1 METIIFRETYEYTV
15 RELLQKVYP
24 DVHDDYDPVTGYEYF
39 LCDPSDGSP
48 LHLYRRRR
56 ISGEEEAA
64 FVFSGSLAD
73 CILFLDPDFDF
84 SADEF

>member
-1 METIIFRETYEYTV
+1 MEKIIIRETYEYTV
-15 RELLQKVYP
+15 RELLEKFYP
-24 DVHDDYDPVTGYEYF
+24 QVWEEVSPYLESFFV
-39 LCDPSDGSP
+39 CDPSDGSP

-56 ISGEEEAA
+56 ICGEEQAA